1 MKIMENNQLP
11 KIDNKLLVKKIL
23 VNTAASI
30 AFGLFLAF
38 IAYGGRIPIKPA
50 LIAIGILIV
59 VLPMSI
65 FFAARYRNY
74 ITPDKI
80 RKFFLVLG
88 ILTVI
93 VNLALIIIE
102 GGKTDYY
109 LGIALGLY
117 FISGPNLGKPKDQ
130 KLIEK

>member
-1 MKIMENNQLP
+1 MENNQLP

-23 VNTAASI
+23 VNTAASA

-59 VLPMSI
+59 VLPMSM
-65 FFAARYRNY
+65 FLAARYRNY
-74 ITPDKI
+74 ITPDKNKI
-80 RKFFLVLG
+80 RKLFLVLG

-93 VNLALIIIE
+93 VNLVLIIIE
-102 GGKTDYY
+102 GGRIDYY
-109 LGIALGLY
+109 LGVILGLY
-117 FISGPNLGKPKDQ
+117 FISGPNIYKPKPQ

>member
-1 MKIMENNQLP
+1 MENNQLP

-23 VNTAASI
+23 VNTVASA

-38 IAYGGRIPIKPA
+38 IAYGGRIPIKPT

-65 FFAARYRNY
+65 FFAARYRSY
-74 ITPDKI
+74 IAPDKI

-102 GGKTDYY
+102 GGRIDYY
-109 LGIALGLY
+109 LGVILGLY
-117 FISGPNLGKPKDQ
+117 FISGPNFGKPKDQ
-130 KLIEK
+130 KLIGK